1 MWLALAFLIGIE
13 NLSKFLI
20 DYRQFTIS
28 KIVTHCDDTDND
40 LVQFYNR
47 MKFKINI
54 GTKFV
59 RVVKGGHFL

>member
-1 MWLALAFLIGIE
+1 MFVPKKSVWLVLAFLIGIE

-28 KIVTHCDDTDND
+28 KIVTHNDDTDND

-47 MKFKINI
+47 MEI
-54 GTKFV
+54 
-59 RVVKGGHFL
+59 

>member
-1 MWLALAFLIGIE
+1 MWLVLAFLIGIE

-28 KIVTHCDDTDND
+28 KIVTLNDDTDND

-47 MKFKINI
+47 MEIFKL
-54 GTKFV
+54 T
-59 RVVKGGHFL
+59 

>member
-1 MWLALAFLIGIE
+1 MFVPKKNLWLVLAFLIGIE

-28 KIVTHCDDTDND
+28 KIVTHNDDTDND

-47 MKFKINI
+47 MEIFKL
-54 GTKFV
+54 T
-59 RVVKGGHFL
+59 